1 MQGGGGSCRHSCV
14 AAVKT
19 VDARETHRRPRRL
32 GAKQSSPF
40 DALER
45 RDNYNGG
52 WAEIF
57 ERRFKAFADQAI

>member
-1 MQGGGGSCRHSCV
+1 
-14 AAVKT
+14 VKT
-19 VDARETHRRPRRL
+19 VDARETHRRPGRL

-45 RDNYNGG
+45 RDNYNDG
-52 WAEIF
+52 WAETF